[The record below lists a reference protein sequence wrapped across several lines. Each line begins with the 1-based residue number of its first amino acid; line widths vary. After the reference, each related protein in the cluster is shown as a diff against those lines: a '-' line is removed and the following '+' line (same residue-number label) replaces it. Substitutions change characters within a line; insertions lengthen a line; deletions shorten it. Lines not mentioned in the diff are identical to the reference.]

1 MKNAFFRCNS
11 KISNFYREYQEFSEE
26 AMEMDATESTDS
38 TDVDDF
44 LKQELST
51 TPSKSQM
58 FSYGNSPG
66 FKFNG

>member
-1 MKNAFFRCNS
+1 MR
-11 KISNFYREYQEFSEE
+11 ISSLYRDYQEFSVET
-26 AMEMDATESTDS
+26 MEMDVTESTTTDS

-51 TPSKSQM
+51 TPTKSHI
-58 FSYGNSPG
+58 FSYSNSPG